1 MNRQFQGKI
10 HIGSYVLLL
19 ALLAVAISLVWQTTT
34 LSKQIVGVLF
44 AVDLVMMLI
53 IIERMVHTTYSIV
66 RINNAWILNIHKG
79 KLSKDIDIALED
91 IDRIDRI
98 NKFRIG
104 GKPLQTF
111 LVIVLKNSK
120 EYYITPKNE
129 EEFIKC
135 IAKRRS

>member
-19 ALLAVAISLVWQTTT
+19 VLLAAGVSLVWQT
-34 LSKQIVGVLF
+34 SVMSRQMVGLLF
-44 AVDLVMMLI
+44 AVDLVMMI
-53 IIERMVHTTYSIV
+53 IIVERMVHTTYSVIKHDDT
-66 RINNAWILNIHKG
+66 WLLNIHKG
-79 KLSKDIDIALED
+79 KLSKDITIDLRD

-98 NKFRIG
+98 NKLRLG

-111 LVIVLKNSK
+111 LVIVLKNNK

>member
-19 ALLAVAISLVWQTTT
+19 ALLAAGVSLVWQT
-34 LSKQIVGVLF
+34 SVMSRQMVGLLF
-44 AVDLVMMLI
+44 AVDLVMMI
-53 IIERMVHTTYSIV
+53 IIVERMVHTTYSVIKHDDT
-66 RINNAWILNIHKG
+66 WLLNIHKG
-79 KLSKDIDIALED
+79 KLSKDITIDLRD

-98 NKFRIG
+98 NKLRLG

-111 LVIVLKNSK
+111 LVIVLKNNK

-135 IAKRRS
+135 IAKRRL

>member
-10 HIGSYVLLL
+10 HFGSYVLLL
-19 ALLAVAISLVWQTTT
+19 ALLSAGISLVWQTSVM
-34 LSKQIVGVLF
+34 SKQMVGILF
-44 AVDLVMMLI
+44 AVDLVMMI
-53 IIERMVHTTYSIV
+53 IIVERMVHTTYSVIKHGDT
-66 RINNAWILNIHKG
+66 WLLNIHKG
-79 KLSKDIDIALED
+79 KLSKDIIIDLRD

-98 NKFRIG
+98 NKLRLG

-111 LVIVLKNSK
+111 LVIVLKNNK